1 MAQLAATVLV
11 IAGTAIVAFAI
22 IGVLFGTPGDLGEG
36 GLLIIGGFRA
46 VIGLVLITAGLVVR
60 RFARRSERLR

>member
-22 IGVLFGTPGDLGEG
+22 VGVLVGTPGDLGEG
-36 GLLIIGGFRA
+36 GLLILGGFWA
-46 VIGLVLITAGLVVR
+46 VIGLALITAGVLVR
-60 RFARRSERLR
+60 RFARRV